1 MAEQNT
7 KSDDTHLKEIDIL
20 EAIALI
26 EYTYTGRE
34 GIKQVKQLLLSYL
47 NDRTEN
53 TNALKTVQA
62 STGLQQLID
71 ECNLLL
77 YAPAVADDT
86 VYKNFIKECSSWLS
100 RMTMHPA

>member
-1 MAEQNT
+1 M
-7 KSDDTHLKEIDIL
+7 
-20 EAIALI
+20 I
-26 EYTYTGRE
+26 EYTYSGRE

-47 NDRTEN
+47 NDKTGN
-53 TNALKTVQA
+53 NNALKTVQA

-77 YAPAVADDT
+77 YAPAVADEI
-86 VYKNFIKECSSWLS
+86 VYKKFIKECGSWLS